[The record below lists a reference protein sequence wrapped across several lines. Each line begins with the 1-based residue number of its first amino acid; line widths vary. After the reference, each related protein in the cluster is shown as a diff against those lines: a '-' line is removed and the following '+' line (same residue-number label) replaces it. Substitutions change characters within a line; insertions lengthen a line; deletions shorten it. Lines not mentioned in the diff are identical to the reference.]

1 MVEEFR
7 AIWSAGPGID
17 LLRGPAVP
25 LRAYLESTLL
35 TTFTGSIDDVYPGFD
50 RAVLP
55 NAPKSPV
62 ISEWD
67 RWPSLNTRQQEPLFG
82 SFTSHILRVDRID
95 RDVTAIVCGYDYAV
109 AERAEGGRF
118 VSLAQSAAK
127 RGLPNP
133 GVGVTL
139 VKMKAPDAV
148 QNPALPPQRGAY
160 AAPSDDVFGG
170 WQVTGFL
177 NVFAV
182 ALPGFDHEWP
192 TFDTDRT
199 ECVTSAPDDAARRTF
214 LINGSHPRTD
224 FPTAVA
230 DPGWPASGK

>member
-1 MVEEFR
+1 M
-7 AIWSAGPGID
+7 IWSAGPGID

-35 TTFTGSIDDVYPGFD
+35 TTFTGSIDDVYPGFE

-67 RWPSLNTRQQEPLFG
+67 RWPSLNTRQQVPLFG
-82 SFTSHILRVDRID
+82 SYTSLILRIERSGP
-95 RDVTAIVCGYDYAV
+95 DVTAIVCGYDYAV
-109 AERAEGGRF
+109 AERAEDGRF
-118 VSLAQSAAK
+118 ESVSQSAAT
-127 RGLPNP
+127 RGLPTP

-139 VKMKAPDAV
+139 VKLKSPSTTQAHD
-148 QNPALPPQRGAY
+148 LPPQKGPH

-170 WQVTGFL
+170 WNVTGFL
-177 NVFAV
+177 NGFAV
-182 ALPGFDHEWP
+182 ALPSFDEEWP
-192 TFDTDRT
+192 TYSADLT
-199 ECVTSAPDDAARRTF
+199 ECVQKSPDDDQRREF
-214 LINGSHPRTD
+214 LINGTHPRAD

-230 DPGWPASGK
+230 DPGWPASGR